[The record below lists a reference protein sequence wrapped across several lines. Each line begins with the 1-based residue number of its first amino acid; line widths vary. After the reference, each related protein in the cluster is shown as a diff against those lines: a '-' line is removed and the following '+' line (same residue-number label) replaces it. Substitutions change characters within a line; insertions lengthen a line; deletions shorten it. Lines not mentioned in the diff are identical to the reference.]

1 MYTQQLS
8 NGKVRFFERYK
19 DPLTGKSKI
28 SSVTMDN
35 DSSRSRKKAS
45 TILQKRI
52 REATLIS
59 GTVDITLSE
68 LTERYL
74 RDRRLTSRQS
84 SINRDEWLCKAFCDV
99 MGGNTLLSQVSA
111 KYVYACLEES
121 GRTLSNRNTIMKR
134 FKTLMTWAYQH
145 DLIDDISFLVKLK
158 PYKIEE
164 KAEKLAEKYLE
175 SSELQS
181 VIEVLP
187 KQKWRDLTSF
197 LALTGLRIGEALAL
211 TVDDVTSETIRVNK
225 TRDLATG
232 EIYDSAKTRESNR
245 EISVQ
250 SQLVP
255 LIKRLRQHALAYSML
270 SKDRSLFQDED
281 GIFSYNAYRMAFRR
295 ATKSVS
301 GKTLTP
307 HSLRH
312 THTSLLAEQGI
323 PLDVISRRLGHS
335 DSQITK
341 DVYLHVTDGQKA
353 KDRSLLKDVV
363 LF

>member
-35 DSSRSRKKAS
+35 DSSRSRKKAY

-84 SINRDEWLCKAFCDV
+84 SINRDEWLCKAFCGV

-197 LALTGLRIGEALAL
+197 LALTGMRIGEALAL
-211 TVDDVTSETIRVNK
+211 TIDDIEDRNIHITKTKDIVYGTISDTPK
-225 TRDLATG
+225 TKESYRDVY
-232 EIYDSAKTRESNR
+232 IQD
-245 EISVQ
+245 
-250 SQLVP
+250 QLLP
-255 LIKRLRQHALAYSML
+255 LIRKLRHDALAMSMVTHERL
-270 SKDRSLFQDED
+270 LFQDKK
-281 GIFSYNAYRMAFRR
+281 GGLCYGTFVKIFKTASQ
-295 ATKSVS
+295 SVEKDLS
-301 GKTLTP
+301 P

-312 THTSLLAEQGI
+312 THTSLLAEQGA
-323 PLDVISRRLGHS
+323 PLEVISRRLGHAGS
-335 DSQITK
+335 DITK
-341 DVYLHVTDGQKA
+341 QVYLHVTNKQKE
-353 KDRSLLKDVV
+353 KDAAILKSITI
-363 LF
+363 